1 MTAGSG
7 LKVLSASLSDA
18 FFGVTP
24 AASFSAAAYGN
35 KISPYRPGTGIEVVP
50 VTLASQY
57 RASEHWTFLARAGLG
72 VLVGR
77 DGDSPLTRQ
86 RLQPEIGLLVIYRF

>member
-1 MTAGSG
+1 M
-7 LKVLSASLSDA
+7 
-18 FFGVTP
+18 
-24 AASFSAAAYGN
+24 
-35 KISPYRPGTGIEVVP
+35 VP

-57 RASEHWTFLARAGLG
+57 RVSEHWTVLARAGLG

-86 RLQPEIGLLVIYRF
+86 RVQPEIGLLVMYRF